1 MDQEAKQSQ
10 TGFTGARFHREREQT
25 IRQQINAILF
35 AFASGRRA
43 FDVAVAALGQ
53 ACSDEETQTL
63 LAQCLQDLVNNHHI
77 PYKLA
82 VDLFDAALVAGHM
95 PSIHAPSLPAPSFP
109 DADLD
114 AALARFHG
122 ARLRRHARAGTRM
135 SDSFASARIHTS
147 EPPTIGHLLRDRF
160 VLDTELGRGGMG
172 TVYRAVDRRRL
183 EAVAPQPY
191 VALKLLNGPLAN
203 RPEALAALGAET
215 RRAQELAHPNIV
227 TVHDCDR
234 DGPHP
239 FIVMEWLRGSS
250 LKTALHEDAG
260 FIGSP
265 RAYRAVMDLCAGLA
279 YAHSRGVAHADLKPA
294 NLFLCENGRLKILD
308 FGISSKV
315 LSDQRESFDRSN
327 FSSNKESPNENRS
340 AHIWPSSKKAA
351 AEDGGDVAV
360 VLTPAFT
367 SPERICGRGPSLR
380 DDIYALGCL
389 VHLMLNGR
397 HPFNRMSAVEARE
410 KRLAPPALPSLNASA
425 RRVVDMALS
434 FDENLRPADAGAFL
448 DAFASGARSDAL

>member
-1 MDQEAKQSQ
+1 M
-10 TGFTGARFHREREQT
+10 
-25 IRQQINAILF
+25 
-35 AFASGRRA
+35 
-43 FDVAVAALGQ
+43 
-53 ACSDEETQTL
+53 
-63 LAQCLQDLVNNHHI
+63 LAQCLQDLVNSHRI

-82 VDLFDAALVAGHM
+82 VDLFDTALAEGAA
-95 PSIHAPSLPAPSFP
+95 PPFPA
-109 DADLD
+109 ADLD
-114 AALARFHG
+114 AALAAFHG
-122 ARLRRHARAGTRM
+122 ARLRRHARTDTRM
-135 SDSFASARIHTS
+135 SDSLAPARMHAQ

-160 VLDTELGRGGMG
+160 VLDTVLGRGGMG

-183 EAVAPQPY
+183 EAGAPQPY

-215 RRAQELAHPNIV
+215 RSAQELAHPNIV

-250 LKTALHEDAG
+250 LKTVLHGDAD
-260 FIGSP
+260 FVGSQ
-265 RAYRAVMDLCAGLA
+265 RAYRAVVDLCAGLA
-279 YAHSRGVAHADLKPA
+279 YAHYHGVAHADLKPG

-315 LSDQRESFDRSN
+315 LSDQREPFDRSN
-327 FSSNKESPNENRS
+327 FAPNKESPGENRS
-340 AHIWPSSKKAA
+340 AQIRPGSMKAA
-351 AEDGGDVAV
+351 TEDGGDVVV

-410 KRLAPPALPSLNASA
+410 RRLVPPALPSLGASA
-425 RRVVDMALS
+425 RRVVDLALS

-448 DAFASGARSDAL
+448 DAFSSGARRDVLQRTEQRLTDHR